1 MTADGQYASLG
12 LTLLGCLAKARSV
25 VRPFAKGVEAEEVE
39 ESKPAETKAINV
51 AVQQEA
57 DLGEVISREK
67 ASPQV
72 EVGKSKKSSII
83 DNEIDIDADEIGT
96 QTKQVKKKKRKIE
109 SLEKQGAVTAVDEAS
124 PSLPM
129 EKAKK
134 KKKRKKADAF
144 DDLFSSLL

>member
-1 MTADGQYASLG
+1 LTADGQYASLG

-25 VRPFAKGVEAEEVE
+25 IRPFARGLEAEEVE
-39 ESKPAETKAINV
+39 ESKTEESVV
-51 AVQQEA
+51 ASAQRDN

-67 ASPQV
+67 PAPQV
-72 EVGKSKKSSII
+72 EVGKSKKPLMI

-96 QTKQVKKKKRKIE
+96 QTMQLKKKKRDIG
-109 SLEKQGAVTAVDEAS
+109 SLGGQEAIDIIDEAS